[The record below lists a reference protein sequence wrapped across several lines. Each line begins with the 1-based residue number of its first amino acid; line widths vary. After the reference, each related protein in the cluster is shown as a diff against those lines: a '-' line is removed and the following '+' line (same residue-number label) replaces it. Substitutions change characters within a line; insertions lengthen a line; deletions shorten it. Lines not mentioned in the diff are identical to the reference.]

1 MACHQQAQQYLG
13 AVKLPVLG
21 IPRAPQVVRVRS
33 LEVQRRDVVE
43 DNVNAPAG
51 GSGTVR
57 ERDLLDAVL
66 YARLPQVAVAQLVKV
81 AVNLVDVMRLPA
93 IPPQVID
100 RLELAARSHKP
111 AQDKRPEQPADLAI
125 AHMVEQLAEN
135 SLRAFDRHL

>member
-66 YARLPQVAVAQLVKV
+66 YA
-81 AVNLVDVMRLPA
+81 PA
-93 IPPQVID
+93 APGRGRTACQG
-100 RLELAARSHKP
+100 SGKP
-111 AQDKRPEQPADLAI
+111 C
-125 AHMVEQLAEN
+125 
-135 SLRAFDRHL
+135 